1 MKSYIDYTNE
11 RAREANRADGGA
23 NIKTK
28 HENIQAGT
36 GDVPIA
42 HGPAPVDLAEIKA
55 QLDVI
60 DRKLD
65 QLILRS
71 GLR

>member
-1 MKSYIDYTNE
+1 MKSYIDTTNE

-28 HENIQAGT
+28 HENIRT
-36 GDVPIA
+36 YERPPELA
-42 HGPAPVDLAEIKA
+42 HGPAPVDLVEIKA
-55 QLDVI
+55 MLERMD
-60 DRKLD
+60 DKLN